1 MVTILTTNL
10 LIVSVVVIFSRVIF
24 VFSFLLGM
32 VMYAYEI
39 ETTKT
44 KNYLR

>member
-1 MVTILTTNL
+1 MILTTHL
-10 LIVSVVVIFSRVIF
+10 LIVSVVVIFSQVIF
-24 VFSFLLGM
+24 VFSLLLGT

>member
-1 MVTILTTNL
+1 MILTTHL
-10 LIVSVVVIFSRVIF
+10 LIVSVVVIFSQVTF
-24 VFSFLLGM
+24 VFSLLLGMGM

>member
-1 MVTILTTNL
+1 MILTTHL
-10 LIVSVVVIFSRVIF
+10 LIVTVVVIFSQVIF
-24 VFSFLLGM
+24 VFSLLLGM

-39 ETTKT
+39 KTTKT